1 MTCFDEFAG
10 RWNLGV
16 KNFEE
21 KLMENTYRN
30 CGNQKVNKNTTDQ
43 LLRADW
49 LYAVQLG
56 QLHCRSSATVELR
69 R

>member
-21 KLMENTYRN
+21 KLMENKTLT
-30 CGNQKVNKNTTDQ
+30 V
-43 LLRADW
+43 
-49 LYAVQLG
+49 
-56 QLHCRSSATVELR
+56 TVEIKR
-69 R
+69 